1 MKATTPTLPRPRA
14 SITELNRLC
23 TDSWSV
29 RQSFSKTDLKKKTS
43 TTEGSRRG
51 PALGSR
57 GWIDFISHQISAG
70 EHSVRPTPRH
80 TMQASCGSGCSAATP
95 LFGTML
101 ALCAMIA
108 IALSRLSSVALAAS
122 RCEGGTE
129 MILDTNFFAW
139 MIFIVSSDVP
149 GRCVRC
155 EQGHFREASRSRH
168 CEPCGVDTF
177 ARAGSSK
184 CLACRDGEVAQPG
197 SWACSVCPAGTWA
210 SAGKCEPCAAGSYS
224 ENGSRTCSCDKGF
237 TGKASPGGNDCKR
250 CPRNT
255 FKSVRG
261 KRACEPCPFGLTSDI
276 GSDDVSQCQPDGWF
290 GTLSAAPVVAL
301 KTFGIVEAENPSERK
316 WLQYAYHGTISRLE
330 SASLSAFD
338 AMESLLSRLSSTVL
352 DLFDSWREFY
362 QAQAKAR
369 AQSSSICN
377 NTQRL
382 KKWLLGLEEH
392 HVWNLA
398 ASKVRRHA
406 SGATCKEMKNA
417 ARRLL
422 LLVHPDKFLQ
432 SHPECT
438 RGASE
443 PLARDFNNE
452 YSELKAMCAGV

>member
-1 MKATTPTLPRPRA
+1 
-14 SITELNRLC
+14 
-23 TDSWSV
+23 
-29 RQSFSKTDLKKKTS
+29 
-43 TTEGSRRG
+43 
-51 PALGSR
+51 
-57 GWIDFISHQISAG
+57 
-70 EHSVRPTPRH
+70 
-80 TMQASCGSGCSAATP
+80 
-95 LFGTML
+95 
-101 ALCAMIA
+101 
-108 IALSRLSSVALAAS
+108 
-122 RCEGGTE
+122 

-177 ARAGSSK
+177 AGAGSSK

-224 ENGSRTCSCDKGF
+224 EEGSRTCSCDKGF
-237 TGKASPGGNDCKR
+237 TGKASPGGKDCKR

>member
-1 MKATTPTLPRPRA
+1 M
-14 SITELNRLC
+14 
-23 TDSWSV
+23 
-29 RQSFSKTDLKKKTS
+29 
-43 TTEGSRRG
+43 RG
-51 PALGSR
+51 
-57 GWIDFISHQISAG
+57 
-70 EHSVRPTPRH
+70 
-80 TMQASCGSGCSAATP
+80 
-95 LFGTML
+95 
-101 ALCAMIA
+101 
-108 IALSRLSSVALAAS
+108 
-122 RCEGGTE
+122 
-129 MILDTNFFAW
+129 N
-139 MIFIVSSDVP
+139 
-149 GRCVRC
+149 
-155 EQGHFREASRSRH
+155 
-168 CEPCGVDTF
+168 
-177 ARAGSSK
+177 
-184 CLACRDGEVAQPG
+184 
-197 SWACSVCPAGTWA
+197 
-210 SAGKCEPCAAGSYS
+210 
-224 ENGSRTCSCDKGF
+224 
-237 TGKASPGGNDCKR
+237 
-250 CPRNT
+250 
-255 FKSVRG
+255 
-261 KRACEPCPFGLTSDI
+261 RACEPCPFGLTSDI

-301 KTFGIVEAENPSERK
+301 KTFGIMEAENPSERK

-432 SHPECT
+432 SHPECS